1 MQVAELAPIPKIV
14 HPSQHAGIVR
24 SIEWCPWP
32 LKCIT
37 TKETCRTRKMTGGYA
52 CMCANCVLFRTG
64 AA

>member
-1 MQVAELAPIPKIV
+1 MQVAELAPYPTSIDKRIPIM
-14 HPSQHAGIVR
+14 R